1 MLCTIFMPMISL
13 FFCPDLS
20 RVTEFSSGYPV
31 PGHLTKAYQ
40 TQHVKMNSERL
51 PGGSVV
57 KKLPANVGDMG
68 SIPGL
73 GRSHMPW
80 SN

>member
-20 RVTEFSSGYPV
+20 RVTDFSSGYLV

-57 KKLPANVGDMG
+57 KKLPANAGDKG

-73 GRSHMPW
+73 GRSHTPQ